1 MGGMGDS
8 DALAED
14 AAAVDAFLRES
25 LRAGRI
31 KKFSLLVSAKREVGK
46 AAGGSTVK
54 TYADVIRADGK
65 GHTVRVPS
73 ASCKQVAQCLDQARA
88 HVEFGDR
95 ERLRAEVARAKEAK
109 PTWSASLGAAA
120 MKVLLRDV
128 EDALMDAARNAE
140 LGYVSATAEAKAVH
154 TIRFFSDHR
163 TPLARDE
170 ETSLELRCDLRFR
183 DSPPPRM
190 YGEES
195 EPERFKVR
203 SATLESASW
212 PDDAALAALVARA
225 ASAPTF

>member
-1 MGGMGDS
+1 MGGMSDS
-8 DALAED
+8 DPLAED
-14 AAAVDAFLRES
+14 AAAVDAFFRAS
-25 LRAGRI
+25 LEAGRI
-31 KKFSLLVSAKREVGK
+31 KKFSLLVSAKREVGE
-46 AAGGSTVK
+46 AAVGPTVK

-65 GHTVRVPS
+65 GHTIRVPS

-88 HVEFGDR
+88 RVDFGDR
-95 ERLRAEVARAKEAK
+95 ERLRAEVARAKETK
-109 PTWSASLGAAA
+109 PTWSENLGAAA
-120 MKVLLRDV
+120 MKALLRAV
-128 EDALMDAARNAE
+128 EDALLEAAGNAE
-140 LGYVSATAEAKAVH
+140 LGYDSATAEAKAFH

-183 DSPPPRM
+183 DSPPPRL
-190 YGEES
+190 YGEDS

-212 PDDAALAALVARA
+212 PDDEALADLVARA